1 MPGWNLSRW
10 VILLTLLLAPALVWA
25 EFPAS
30 QPYPGVRYWH
40 ESRTEPAMSLY
51 VVQIDLTNP
60 KVSVRVSPAGPDPD
74 GEGEW
79 QTVLMPPSEIAQRE
93 GFDIC
98 VNASFFG
105 ALKTQ
110 DVEGAKSGFVPGIWS
125 QAVGLAMTDG
135 KLWSQKP
142 KSNWPVLWVDRDGK
156 AHLSPSAK
164 LPETAR
170 QAVQG
175 NAFVIQHGTVVEPE
189 AKVMKDRHPRTVV
202 GLDKDSKTLTILT
215 VDGRRP
221 GVSIGMTGSELGAEM
236 KRLGC
241 DDALNLDGG
250 GSSELVL
257 RDPVSGELHVMNQP
271 SDGRERAVADV
282 LGVQIRNRDK

>member
-1 MPGWNLSRW
+1 MFQWSARSARSRTLRALRWWCSLPNPWLNRSETKSADDGTVIGQLGKQEFRIVNRSFEMPGWNLSRW
-10 VILLTLLLAPALVWA
+10 VILLTLLLAPALAWA
-25 EFPAS
+25 EFPTS

-79 QTVLMPPSEIAQRE
+79 QTILMPPSEIAQRE

-125 QAVGLAMTDG
+125 QAGWLMVIG
-135 KLWSQKP
+135 
-142 KSNWPVLWVDRDGK
+142 GK
-156 AHLSPSAK
+156 AWAQKTISHL
-164 LPETAR
+164 
-170 QAVQG
+170 
-175 NAFVIQHGTVVEPE
+175 
-189 AKVMKDRHPRTVV
+189 
-202 GLDKDSKTLTILT
+202 
-215 VDGRRP
+215 
-221 GVSIGMTGSELGAEM
+221 
-236 KRLGC
+236 
-241 DDALNLDGG
+241 
-250 GSSELVL
+250 
-257 RDPVSGELHVMNQP
+257 
-271 SDGRERAVADV
+271 
-282 LGVQIRNRDK
+282 